1 MKSHIIC
8 VLTALVLTLILV
20 SVQFTLYTYGFM
32 YTSMTESTIW
42 LAGLIQFILIYLV
55 LYIDDTTKPM
65 R

>member
-1 MKSHIIC
+1 MKSHIIF

-55 LYIDDTTKPM
+55 LYIDDTTRPM

>member
-1 MKSHIIC
+1 MKSHIIF

-55 LYIDDTTKPM
+55 LYIDDTIKPM

>member
-1 MKSHIIC
+1 MKSHIIF

>member
-1 MKSHIIC
+1 MKSHIIF

-20 SVQFTLYTYGFM
+20 SVQFILYTYGFM
-32 YTSMTESTIW
+32 YTSVTESTIW

>member
-1 MKSHIIC
+1 MKSHIIF

-32 YTSMTESTIW
+32 YTSMTESIIW

>member
-1 MKSHIIC
+1 MKSHIIF

-20 SVQFTLYTYGFM
+20 SVQFTLYTYGYM
-32 YTSMTESTIW
+32 YSSITESTIW
-42 LAGLIQFILIYLV
+42 LAGLVQFILIYLV

>member
-1 MKSHIIC
+1 MKSHIIF

-20 SVQFTLYTYGFM
+20 SVQFTLYTHGFM
-32 YTSMTESTIW
+32 HISMTESTIW

-55 LYIDDTTKPM
+55 VYIDDTTKPM